1 MAALAQRSWLT
12 LALDLMPTR
21 LHKALDTWS
30 YRIAQKRAQQRRL
43 ASLPGTQ
50 AEPVEYKLKP
60 WRD

>member
-30 YRIAQKRAQQRRL
+30 YRIAQKRARQRRL
-43 ASLPGTQ
+43 AAQPRTQ
-50 AEPVEYKLKP
+50 AAPIDYKLRP